1 MASRPAA
8 TESHPSRDYFSVNLQ
23 QHPVWPHLAALGAFA
38 QPPPKQPQQMD
49 ASATPTKE
57 KGVAPVEATPPMES
71 RLAASHAGH
80 LFVLA
85 PPCAAASTPSA
96 GAHHARLF
104 FMDLKPLHTTHM
116 RTRAEQSAPGQA
128 PPFRELLC
136 SPAPLPAHSHTL
148 QLNSQASYAVVHS
161 TNTVY
166 LIYLAAN
173 KLEKALLY
181 AENSAEQTA
190 VKVKTAAVGSW
201 FHQNNTS
208 QSTDIHSRAALSLC
222 SVHNN
227 TWCTI

>member
-1 MASRPAA
+1 
-8 TESHPSRDYFSVNLQ
+8 
-23 QHPVWPHLAALGAFA
+23 
-38 QPPPKQPQQMD
+38 
-49 ASATPTKE
+49 
-57 KGVAPVEATPPMES
+57 MES

-85 PPCAAASTPSA
+85 PPSAASPPSA

-104 FMDLKPLHTTHM
+104 FMDLKPLHTTHL
-116 RTRAEQSAPGQA
+116 RTRAEQSTAGQA

-181 AENSAEQTA
+181 AEGGAEAA

-208 QSTDIHSRAALSLC
+208 QFLDAHTSIRGWRALSWPSAQHIVRHPSGSALT
-222 SVHNN
+222 SLS
-227 TWCTI
+227 IA